1 MAFIRILA
9 VGDWSK
15 GLIRDF
21 HERLGTAD
29 FAGIGADLKK
39 RLNFGDASNDPSNSY
54 EFPERRAFDFTDG
67 DSLVA
72 LEGLEVKGAV
82 QMANSQLGHQRE

>member
-1 MAFIRILA
+1 LT

-21 HERLGTAD
+21 LERLGTAD
-29 FAGIGADLKK
+29 FAGVGADLKK
-39 RLNFGDASNDPSNSY
+39 RLHFRDASDDSSDSY
-54 EFPERRAFDFTDG
+54 KLPKRRPFDFADG

-82 QMANSQLGHQRE
+82 QTVKSANQNGGRNSLSTE